1 MADHTDPRV
10 EADGALKPAV
20 PHAELSASELRGTC
34 PLPSEELVRMTTEAD
49 GDELLGQKRALDAI
63 KLAIGID
70 AAGYNVFVTGLRT
83 RDERGSVLRM
93 LEEKAAALPT
103 PGDWVYVNNFR
114 SPESPSA

>member
-49 GDELLGQKRALDAI
+49 GDEL
-63 KLAIGID
+63 
-70 AAGYNVFVTGLRT
+70 
-83 RDERGSVLRM
+83 
-93 LEEKAAALPT
+93 
-103 PGDWVYVNNFR
+103 
-114 SPESPSA
+114 